1 MPMTGLLGT
10 SAGSGPSFTD
20 PDEQGRVLRVVP
32 RSVVVRERP
41 LLVLGQECNR
51 ASWPGTPP

>member
-1 MPMTGLLGT
+1 MTGLLGT
-10 SAGSGPSFTD
+10 SAGSGSFFTD

-32 RSVVVRERP
+32 RGVVVRERP
-41 LLVLGQECNR
+41 LLVLGQERNR

>member
-1 MPMTGLLGT
+1 MTGLLGT